1 MPWGVAL
8 ESGRDP
14 RESRGREKHRSHHR
28 DREPCVH
35 LRVHEPSSPTREC
48 ACAASFGVVANHLTH
63 NDGKGGRAQGA
74 GPPSGPSQDTEGSV
88 GSALMCAVV
97 RRSPSVQSVD
107 RAISVMEFLS
117 RRGWSGVTEVS
128 RELEIHKS
136 TAYRLLTTLRD
147 RGLVEQDA
155 ATEKYRLGFGLVLLA
170 RAVRADPDILRC
182 AGPVCERLS
191 ERTRE
196 TVTIAVL
203 EGDDAVVIHQSI
215 SRASAVGVDWTGRHT
230 PLHATAAGKIFLAYM
245 PEDQLLRILE
255 GPLERFTKNTIVDPA
270 SLKDNTRKIRD
281 EGYGY
286 TVEELETG
294 LNAVGAPIR
303 GADGAVVGAVSV
315 SGPAVRLKPD
325 AFPEIGELSRR
336 AAAEISRCLGFQG

>member
-1 MPWGVAL
+1 
-8 ESGRDP
+8 
-14 RESRGREKHRSHHR
+14 
-28 DREPCVH
+28 
-35 LRVHEPSSPTREC
+35 
-48 ACAASFGVVANHLTH
+48 
-63 NDGKGGRAQGA
+63 
-74 GPPSGPSQDTEGSV
+74 
-88 GSALMCAVV
+88 MCALV

-107 RAISVMEFLS
+107 RAVSVMEFLS
-117 RRGWSGVTEVS
+117 RRGWSGVTEVAK
-128 RELEIHKS
+128 ELEIHKS

-170 RAVRADPDILRC
+170 RTVSADLDILRC
-182 AGPVCERLS
+182 ARPVCERLS

-215 SRASAVGVDWTGRHT
+215 SRASALGVDWTGRHT

-255 GPLERFTKNTIVDPA
+255 EPLERFTENTVVDPA
-270 SLKDNTRKIRD
+270 SLKGHAKGILDA
-281 EGYGY
+281 GYGY
-286 TVEELETG
+286 TIEELEVG

-303 GADGAVVGAVSV
+303 GADGTVVGAVSV
-315 SGPAVRLKPD
+315 SGPAFRLPPD
-325 AFPEIGELSRR
+325 GFPEIGELSKR
-336 AAAEISRCLGFQG
+336 AATEISRCLGFRG

>member
-1 MPWGVAL
+1 M
-8 ESGRDP
+8 S
-14 RESRGREKHRSHHR
+14 
-28 DREPCVH
+28 
-35 LRVHEPSSPTREC
+35 
-48 ACAASFGVVANHLTH
+48 
-63 NDGKGGRAQGA
+63 
-74 GPPSGPSQDTEGSV
+74 
-88 GSALMCAVV
+88 AVV

-107 RAISVMEFLS
+107 RAVSVMEFLS
-117 RRGWSGVTEVS
+117 RRGWSGVTEVA
-128 RELEIHKS
+128 RELDIHKS

-170 RAVRADPDILRC
+170 RAVRADLDILRC
-182 AGPVCERLS
+182 ARPVCEDLS
-191 ERTRE
+191 EHTRE

-215 SRASAVGVDWTGRHT
+215 SRASALGVDWTGRHT

-245 PEDQLLRILE
+245 PEGQLLRILE
-255 GPLERFTKNTIVDPA
+255 GPLERFTENTIVDPA
-270 SLKDNTRKIRD
+270 SLKDHTGKVRD

-303 GADGAVVGAVSV
+303 RADGAVVGAASV
-315 SGPAVRLKPD
+315 SGPAFRLPPD
-325 AFPEIGELSRR
+325 ALLEIGELSKR
-336 AAAEISRCLGFQG
+336 AATEISWCLGFQG